1 MRKSATNYDVLST
14 RDAAEQLGV
23 ALRTVQLWVE
33 HGVLPAWKTAGGHRR
48 ISRAAVEK
56 LLSERNAALQGAVP
70 SNADPQPA
78 SPSPLLKVLIVED
91 DVDER
96 HLLTVVMRSWALPI
110 EIASAGNGFEALL
123 KIGEINPD
131 LLLTD
136 LDMPGMD
143 GFQMIGALQLVGSA
157 YAHMK
162 IVVVTG
168 MTPEAI
174 ERRGPLPPHVQ
185 VLAKPVPFGGLQGIV
200 RDLLLHRGS
209 VSPG

>member
-1 MRKSATNYDVLST
+1 MT
-14 RDAAEQLGV
+14 
-23 ALRTVQLWVE
+23 
-33 HGVLPAWKTAGGHRR
+33 
-48 ISRAAVEK
+48 SR
-56 LLSERNAALQGAVP
+56 
-70 SNADPQPA
+70 
-78 SPSPLLKVLIVED
+78 VLIVED

-200 RDLLLHRGS
+200 RDLRLHRGS